1 MKRGRQRAHA
11 NWPRSSCGICICGKR
26 KLVLP
31 NFFCSWRKVGPPPSS
46 RQYHSA
52 KTITFVSQ
60 SSPPERRS
68 CNGASRCEGSA
79 RTSRITDPIS
89 AVVMIPLIMMPR
101 ARLRERFSDAMAHH
115 RWHDQNHNQS
125 RQQPDRADNETARQR
140 DINCAHRQKRKECL
154 PPRFW
159 FVDMLCRVTH
169 YIGYSQDSSRRDP
182 WHFDR

>member
-46 RQYHSA
+46 RQYQSA

-60 SSPPERRS
+60 SSPPERKS

-89 AVVMIPLIMMPR
+89 AVVVIPLIMMPR
-101 ARLRERFSDAMAHH
+101 ARLSERFPARWLTTVGPSSILTFDQREFHDAVLKNGALPLEILEE
-115 RWHDQNHNQS
+115 QVNKY
-125 RQQPDRADNETARQR
+125 
-140 DINCAHRQKRKECL
+140 IRQKK
-154 PPRFW
+154 
-159 FVDMLCRVTH
+159 T
-169 YIGYSQDSSRRDP
+169 
-182 WHFDR
+182 

>member
-1 MKRGRQRAHA
+1 MKRARQRTHS

-46 RQYHSA
+46 RQYQSA

-68 CNGASRCEGSA
+68 CIGASRCEGSA
-79 RTSRITDPIS
+79 REQNHRSHQRQCDDSIDNDAEGAIEG
-89 AVVMIPLIMMPR
+89 A
-101 ARLRERFSDAMAHH
+101 FSNAMAHH
-115 RWHDQNHNQS
+115 RWYEQNDNQS

-140 DINCAHRQKRKECL
+140 EINCAHRQKRKERL
-154 PPRFW
+154 PTRFW
-159 FVDMLCRVTH
+159 LVDVLCRVT
-169 YIGYSQDSSRRDP
+169 
-182 WHFDR
+182 